1 MNQIDPVLDFKT
13 MAAILTANPDG
24 ISMIGV
30 WNGMKTL
37 ACADPEGC
45 VRLNPGLPMDSEA
58 LASLFHCAVG
68 IVEKTIAVFDKIHCL
83 SVTDGLIRITGCG
96 NSNGVPRNAVASEE
110 DKAKKR
116 EYNRVRKAAWREKQ
130 KQLEADKTEPET
142 EPETEPIAGSITGS
156 MSKSPT
162 SDAAVTQVN
171 VGDNALVPC
180 AIVGDDPAVP
190 YDTVCDAAVVPCD
203 TACDACDSVFDTCDT
218 ACDACDSVFDT
229 CDTACDTWDSAC
241 DMCDTAWDNPWDTP
255 WDSCDNTVENSMDAG
270 FSQCDTVCDNDC
282 DTGTYT
288 DTYDN
293 NDIYNKHINKY
304 PLPALSA
311 DKHITN
317 QYASSSLSA
326 NKHIR
331 VIPLKNLSETCQ
343 RVIREWNKLP
353 LPKYKG
359 LLPALAEK
367 LKFLLQKYGEPT
379 LLKTIAK
386 IADSRFLLGKKE
398 NSTWSASLAWLL
410 EPDHFA
416 NVLSGKY
423 QDDARRSGH
432 KRNRDD
438 WWEPG
443 DPFPFYLPN
452 EDMVAKE
459 GLGALLKPITPA
471 QKRAAQILGLP
482 S

>member
-1 MNQIDPVLDFKT
+1 MNHIDPVLDFKT

-37 ACADPEGC
+37 ASADPEGC
-45 VRLNPGLPMDSEA
+45 VRLNPGLPMDNEA

-68 IVEKTIAVFDKIHCL
+68 IVEKTVAVFDKIHCL

-130 KQLEADKTEPET
+130 KQMKQNEPKPET
-142 EPETEPIAGSITGS
+142 DSPALNTE
-156 MSKSPT
+156 
-162 SDAAVTQVN
+162 AACDN
-171 VGDNALVPC
+171 DGD
-180 AIVGDDPAVP
+180 
-190 YDTVCDAAVVPCD
+190 TAVVTCD
-203 TACDACDSVFDTCDT
+203 TTCDTCDI
-218 ACDACDSVFDT
+218 ACN
-229 CDTACDTWDSAC
+229 
-241 DMCDTAWDNPWDTP
+241 MCDTAWDSPWDNC
-255 WDSCDNTVENSMDAG
+255 DSTIENSMDTA

-293 NDIYNKHINKY
+293 NDIYNKHIDNNY
-304 PLPALSA
+304 ALPALSA

-326 NKHIR
+326 NKHIG

-386 IADSRFLLGKKE
+386 IADSRFLLGKKG

-423 QDDARRSGH
+423 QDDTRRSGH
-432 KRNRDD
+432 QRNRDD

-459 GLGALLKPITPA
+459 GLAALLKPITPA

>member
-1 MNQIDPVLDFKT
+1 MNHIAPVFDFKT
-13 MAAILTANPDG
+13 MTAILTVNPDG

-37 ACADPEGC
+37 ASANPEGC
-45 VRLNPGLPMDSEA
+45 VRLNPGLPMDSAA

-83 SVTDGLIRITGCG
+83 SVEDGLIRITGCG
-96 NSNGVPRNAVASEE
+96 NSNGVSRNAVVSEE

-116 EYNRVRKAAWREKQ
+116 EYNRLRKAAWREKQ
-130 KQLEADKTEPET
+130 KQMKQNEPKPET
-142 EPETEPIAGSITGS
+142 EYKAGSPET
-156 MSKSPT
+156 
-162 SDAAVTQVN
+162 DAAATWDN
-171 VGDNALVPC
+171 VGNNAC
-180 AIVGDDPAVP
+180 
-190 YDTVCDAAVVPCD
+190 VPCD
-203 TACDACDSVFDTCDT
+203 NAWNNPVVTCDT
-218 ACDACDSVFDT
+218 TCDTYDSVCDI
-229 CDTACDTWDSAC
+229 CDTACDTCDAEWDSPC
-241 DMCDTAWDNPWDTP
+241 
-255 WDSCDNTVENSMDAG
+255 DSCDSTAQNSISTA
-270 FSQCDTVCDNDC
+270 FSQCDMMCDNVC
-282 DTGTYT
+282 DTGTC
-288 DTYDN
+288 DN
-293 NDIYNKHINKY
+293 NIYNNHINNKY
-304 PLPALSA
+304 S
-311 DKHITN
+311 
-317 QYASSSLSA
+317 SSSLSA

-386 IADSRFLLGKKE
+386 IADSRFLLGKKG

-438 WWEPG
+438 W
-443 DPFPFYLPN
+443 
-452 EDMVAKE
+452 
-459 GLGALLKPITPA
+459 
-471 QKRAAQILGLP
+471 
-482 S
+482 

>member
-1 MNQIDPVLDFKT
+1 MNHIAPVLDFKT
-13 MAAILTANPDG
+13 MTAILTANPDG

-37 ACADPEGC
+37 ASADPEGC
-45 VRLNPGLPMDSEA
+45 VRLNPSLPMDSAA

-83 SVTDGLIRITGCG
+83 SVEDGLIRITGCG
-96 NSNGVPRNAVASEE
+96 NSNGVSRNAVVSEE

-116 EYNRVRKAAWREKQ
+116 EYNRLRKAAWREKQ
-130 KQLEADKTEPET
+130 KQMKQNEPKPET
-142 EPETEPIAGSITGS
+142 EYKAGSPET
-156 MSKSPT
+156 
-162 SDAAVTQVN
+162 DATATWDN
-171 VGDNALVPC
+171 VGNNAC
-180 AIVGDDPAVP
+180 
-190 YDTVCDAAVVPCD
+190 VPCD
-203 TACDACDSVFDTCDT
+203 NAWNNPVVTCDT
-218 ACDACDSVFDT
+218 T
-229 CDTACDTWDSAC
+229 CDTYDSVC
-241 DMCDTAWDNPWDTP
+241 DMCDSP
-255 WDSCDNTVENSMDAG
+255 WDSCDNTVENSMDTG
-270 FSQCDTVCDNDC
+270 FPQCDMMCDNDC
-282 DTGTYT
+282 DNECDT
-288 DTYDN
+288 DTYYN
-293 NDIYNKHINKY
+293 NDIYNKHINNKY
-304 PLPALSA
+304 TLPA
-311 DKHITN
+311 
-317 QYASSSLSA
+317 LSA
-326 NKHIR
+326 NKHIG

-386 IADSRFLLGKKE
+386 IADSRFLLGKKG

-443 DPFPFYLPN
+443 EPFPFYLPN

-459 GLGALLKPITPA
+459 GLAALLKPITPE

>member
-1 MNQIDPVLDFKT
+1 MNHIAPVLDFKT
-13 MAAILTANPDG
+13 MTAILTANPDG

-37 ACADPEGC
+37 ASADPEGC
-45 VRLNPGLPMDSEA
+45 VRLNPGLPMDSAA

-83 SVTDGLIRITGCG
+83 SVEDGLIRITGCG
-96 NSNGVPRNAVASEE
+96 NSNGVSRNAVVSEE

-116 EYNRVRKAAWREKQ
+116 EYNRLRKAAWREKQ
-130 KQLEADKTEPET
+130 KQMKQNEPKPET
-142 EPETEPIAGSITGS
+142 EYKAESPETN
-156 MSKSPT
+156 
-162 SDAAVTQVN
+162 AAATWDN
-171 VGDNALVPC
+171 VGNNAC
-180 AIVGDDPAVP
+180 
-190 YDTVCDAAVVPCD
+190 VPCD
-203 TACDACDSVFDTCDT
+203 NAWNNPVVTCDT
-218 ACDACDSVFDT
+218 TCDTYDSVCDI
-229 CDTACDTWDSAC
+229 CDTACDTG
-241 DMCDTAWDNPWDTP
+241 T
-255 WDSCDNTVENSMDAG
+255 CDNN
-270 FSQCDTVCDNDC
+270 
-282 DTGTYT
+282 
-288 DTYDN
+288 
-293 NDIYNKHINKY
+293 IYNNHINNKY
-304 PLPALSA
+304 TISALSA

-317 QYASSSLSA
+317 KYSSSSLSA

-386 IADSRFLLGKKE
+386 IADSRFLLGKKG

-459 GLGALLKPITPA
+459 GLAALLKPITPE

>member
-1 MNQIDPVLDFKT
+1 MNHIAPVLDFKT

-37 ACADPEGC
+37 ASADPEGC
-45 VRLNPGLPMDSEA
+45 VRLNPGLPMDSAA

-96 NSNGVPRNAVASEE
+96 NSNGVSRNAVASEE
-110 DKAKKR
+110 AKAKKR

-130 KQLEADKTEPET
+130 KQLNADKTEPET
-142 EPETEPIAGSITGS
+142 ESIAELPTPDTE
-156 MSKSPT
+156 
-162 SDAAVTQVN
+162 VTQDN
-171 VGDNALVPC
+171 VGDNAC
-180 AIVGDDPAVP
+180 
-190 YDTVCDAAVVPCD
+190 VPCD
-203 TACDACDSVFDTCDT
+203 SARANHVVTCDTTCDTCDSVCDTWDSECDTCDT
-218 ACDACDSVFDT
+218 ACDS
-229 CDTACDTWDSAC
+229 
-241 DMCDTAWDNPWDTP
+241 P
-255 WDSCDNTVENSMDAG
+255 WDSCDSTIENSMDTA

-293 NDIYNKHINKY
+293 NDIYNKHINNNY
-304 PLPALSA
+304 ALPALSA

-386 IADSRFLLGKKE
+386 IADSRFLLGKKG

-459 GLGALLKPITPA
+459 GLAALLKPITPA

>member
-1 MNQIDPVLDFKT
+1 MNHIAPVLDFKT
-13 MAAILTANPDG
+13 MTAILTANPDG

-37 ACADPEGC
+37 ASADPEGC
-45 VRLNPGLPMDSEA
+45 VRLNPGLPMDSAA

-83 SVTDGLIRITGCG
+83 SVEDGLIRITGCG
-96 NSNGVPRNAVASEE
+96 NSNGVSRNAVVSEE

-116 EYNRVRKAAWREKQ
+116 EYNRLRKAAWREKQ
-130 KQLEADKTEPET
+130 KQMKQNEPKPET
-142 EPETEPIAGSITGS
+142 EYKAGSPET
-156 MSKSPT
+156 
-162 SDAAVTQVN
+162 DAAATWDN
-171 VGDNALVPC
+171 VGNNAC
-180 AIVGDDPAVP
+180 
-190 YDTVCDAAVVPCD
+190 VPCD
-203 TACDACDSVFDTCDT
+203 NAWNNPVVTCDT
-218 ACDACDSVFDT
+218 TCDTYDSVCEI
-229 CDTACDTWDSAC
+229 CDTACDTCDAEWDSPC
-241 DMCDTAWDNPWDTP
+241 
-255 WDSCDNTVENSMDAG
+255 DSCDSTAQNSISTA
-270 FSQCDTVCDNDC
+270 FSQCDMMCDNVC
-282 DTGTYT
+282 DTGTC
-288 DTYDN
+288 DN
-293 NDIYNKHINKY
+293 NIYNNHINNKY
-304 PLPALSA
+304 TISALSA

-386 IADSRFLLGKKE
+386 IADSRFLLGKKG

-416 NVLSGKY
+416 KVLSGKY

-443 DPFPFYLPN
+443 DSFPFYLPN

-459 GLGALLKPITPA
+459 GLAALLKPITPA

>member
-1 MNQIDPVLDFKT
+1 MNHIDPVLDFKT

-37 ACADPEGC
+37 ASADPEGC
-45 VRLNPGLPMDSEA
+45 VRLNPGLPMDSAA

-83 SVTDGLIRITGCG
+83 SVTNGLIRITGCG
-96 NSNGVPRNAVASEE
+96 NSNGVSKNAVASEE

-116 EYNRVRKAAWREKQ
+116 EYNRLRKAAWREKQ
-130 KQLEADKTEPET
+130 KQREADKTEPET
-142 EPETEPIAGSITGS
+142 ESPSHNTEPAWDNDGDT
-156 MSKSPT
+156 
-162 SDAAVTQVN
+162 AVVT
-171 VGDNALVPC
+171 C
-180 AIVGDDPAVP
+180 
-190 YDTVCDAAVVPCD
+190 DTCDSVCDICD
-203 TACDACDSVFDTCDT
+203 TACDS
-218 ACDACDSVFDT
+218 
-229 CDTACDTWDSAC
+229 
-241 DMCDTAWDNPWDTP
+241 P
-255 WDSCDNTVENSMDAG
+255 WDSCDSAVENSMDTA
-270 FSQCDTVCDNDC
+270 FSQCDTVCDNEC

-288 DTYDN
+288 DTYYN
-293 NDIYNKHINKY
+293 NDIYNKHIDNNY
-304 PLPALSA
+304 ALPALPALSA

-317 QYASSSLSA
+317 NYSSSLSA
-326 NKHIR
+326 NKHIG

-386 IADSRFLLGKKE
+386 IADSRFLLGKKG

-423 QDDARRSGH
+423 QDDARRFGH
-432 KRNRDD
+432 KRSRDD

-459 GLGALLKPITPA
+459 GLAALLKPITPE

>member
-83 SVTDGLIRITGCG
+83 SVTGGLIRITGCG
-96 NSNGVPRNAVASEE
+96 NSNGVSRNAVVSEE

-142 EPETEPIAGSITGS
+142 RSIDGSITES
-156 MSKSPT
+156 MAGLPT

-203 TACDACDSVFDTCDT
+203 TACDACDSVFDTCDN
-218 ACDACDSVFDT
+218 
-229 CDTACDTWDSAC
+229 ACDTWDSAC
-241 DMCDTAWDNPWDTP
+241 DMCDTAWDNPWDSP
-255 WDSCDNTVENSMDAG
+255 WDSCDSTIENSMDTA
-270 FSQCDTVCDNDC
+270 FSQCDTVCDNEC

-293 NDIYNKHINKY
+293 TDIYNKHIDNNY
-304 PLPALSA
+304 ALPALSA

-326 NKHIR
+326 DKHIR

-386 IADSRFLLGKKE
+386 IADSRFLLGKKG

-410 EPDHFA
+410 EPNHFA
-416 NVLSGKY
+416 KVLSGKY

-459 GLGALLKPITPA
+459 GLAALLKPITPA

>member
-1 MNQIDPVLDFKT
+1 MNHIDPVLDFKT

-37 ACADPEGC
+37 ASADPEGC
-45 VRLNPGLPMDSEA
+45 VRLNPGLPMDSAA

-130 KQLEADKTEPET
+130 KQQEAEKTE
-142 EPETEPIAGSITGS
+142 AKTGS
-156 MSKSPT
+156 MAKSPA
-162 SDAAVTQVN
+162 SDAVVTQDN
-171 VGDNALVPC
+171 VGDNACVPC
-180 AIVGDDPAVP
+180 DSDWDNPVVTCDTTCDT
-190 YDTVCDAAVVPCD
+190 YDSVCDICD
-203 TACDACDSVFDTCDT
+203 TACDS
-218 ACDACDSVFDT
+218 
-229 CDTACDTWDSAC
+229 
-241 DMCDTAWDNPWDTP
+241 P
-255 WDSCDNTVENSMDAG
+255 WDSCDSTIENSMDAG
-270 FSQCDTVCDNDC
+270 FPQCDMMCDNDC

-288 DTYDN
+288 DPYDN
-293 NDIYNKHINKY
+293 NDIYNKHINNY

-317 QYASSSLSA
+317 NYSSLSA
-326 NKHIR
+326 NKHIK

-386 IADSRFLLGKKE
+386 IADSRFLLGKKG

-416 NVLSGKY
+416 KVLSGKY

-459 GLGALLKPITPA
+459 GLAALLKPITPA

>member
-1 MNQIDPVLDFKT
+1 M
-13 MAAILTANPDG
+13 
-24 ISMIGV
+24 
-30 WNGMKTL
+30 
-37 ACADPEGC
+37 
-45 VRLNPGLPMDSEA
+45 
-58 LASLFHCAVG
+58 ASLFHCSVG

-83 SVTDGLIRITGCG
+83 SVEDALIRITGCG
-96 NSNGVPRNAVASEE
+96 NSNGVSRNAVVSEE

-116 EYNRVRKAAWREKQ
+116 EYNRLRKAAWREKQ
-130 KQLEADKTEPET
+130 KQMKQNEPKPET
-142 EPETEPIAGSITGS
+142 EYKAESPET
-156 MSKSPT
+156 
-162 SDAAVTQVN
+162 DAAATWDN
-171 VGDNALVPC
+171 VGNNAC
-180 AIVGDDPAVP
+180 
-190 YDTVCDAAVVPCD
+190 VPCD
-203 TACDACDSVFDTCDT
+203 NAWNNPVVTCDT
-218 ACDACDSVFDT
+218 TCDTYDSVCDI
-229 CDTACDTWDSAC
+229 CDTACDTCDAEWDSPC
-241 DMCDTAWDNPWDTP
+241 
-255 WDSCDNTVENSMDAG
+255 DSCDSTAQNSINTA
-270 FSQCDTVCDNDC
+270 FSQCDMMCDNVC
-282 DTGTYT
+282 DTGTC
-288 DTYDN
+288 DN
-293 NDIYNKHINKY
+293 NIYNNHINNKY
-304 PLPALSA
+304 TISALSA

-317 QYASSSLSA
+317 KYASSSLSA

-386 IADSRFLLGKKE
+386 IADSRFLLGKKG

-416 NVLSGKY
+416 NVISGKY

-459 GLGALLKPITPA
+459 GLAALLKPITPA

>member
-1 MNQIDPVLDFKT
+1 MNHIAPVLDFKT
-13 MAAILTANPDG
+13 MTAILTANPDG

-37 ACADPEGC
+37 ASADPEGC
-45 VRLNPGLPMDSEA
+45 VRLNPGLPMDSAA

-83 SVTDGLIRITGCG
+83 SVEDGLIRITGYG
-96 NSNGVPRNAVASEE
+96 NSNGVSRNAVVSEE

-116 EYNRVRKAAWREKQ
+116 EYNRLRKAAWREKQ
-130 KQLEADKTEPET
+130 KQMKQNEPKPET
-142 EPETEPIAGSITGS
+142 EYKAGSPET
-156 MSKSPT
+156 
-162 SDAAVTQVN
+162 DAAATWDN
-171 VGDNALVPC
+171 VGNNAC
-180 AIVGDDPAVP
+180 
-190 YDTVCDAAVVPCD
+190 VPCD
-203 TACDACDSVFDTCDT
+203 NAWNNPVVTCDT
-218 ACDACDSVFDT
+218 T
-229 CDTACDTWDSAC
+229 CDTYDSVC
-241 DMCDTAWDNPWDTP
+241 DMCDSP
-255 WDSCDNTVENSMDAG
+255 WDSCDNSVENSMDTG
-270 FSQCDTVCDNDC
+270 FPQCDMMCDNDC
-282 DTGTYT
+282 DNECDT
-288 DTYDN
+288 DTYYN
-293 NDIYNKHINKY
+293 NDIYNKHINNKY
-304 PLPALSA
+304 TLPALSA
-311 DKHITN
+311 D
-317 QYASSSLSA
+317 
-326 NKHIR
+326 KHIR

-386 IADSRFLLGKKE
+386 IADSRFLLGKKG

-459 GLGALLKPITPA
+459 GLAALLKPITPA